1 VSAEWPRPK
10 GIAQFLFQYTEQ
22 ERLGHL
28 AEAFLFNS
36 KNFPVR
42 IYFGKIFSSKNLFGE
57 NIFQ

>member
-1 VSAEWPRPK
+1 VANPK

-42 IYFGKIFSSKNLFGE
+42 IYLGKIFSSKRLIME
-57 NIFQ
+57 NIFH